1 MVGGFLL
8 LGFSI
13 VEFLAW
19 QFDLE
24 WLRRPLPVFPAI
36 FPWTILGFLRKARA
50 PMLNVSIEIAGG
62 GPRSQSSVRKTW
74 QSRVGVVAVTCAVA
88 LGVFWLADPV
98 SASDKKVIGV
108 TLLSFDS
115 PYVSAVA
122 DAMKVEAAIEGI
134 DLVTVN
140 SARSVTTEL
149 SQVEEL
155 IARKVDLIVMMAVDQ
170 KLSQTAAK
178 LINKAGIPLVLLL
191 TNLTDDF
198 TSSGGKVATFVG
210 SDDIVAGKIQGHY
223 LADKLPA
230 GGNVIY
236 LVLEYGMSA
245 TARRKAGFESVL
257 KDYPKLRVVTELQG
271 HSSRANGQA
280 VMESLLRKYE
290 KGQLQALVAQNDE
303 MAIGASLA
311 IQAADRLGEFEV
323 LIGINALRPGLE
335 AVASGALTATVLQ
348 DAVAQG
354 TQAVVVANRI
364 LSGEAVEKQ
373 LLIPFQ
379 LVTKENVSSFK

>member
-1 MVGGFLL
+1 V
-8 LGFSI
+8 
-13 VEFLAW
+13 
-19 QFDLE
+19 
-24 WLRRPLPVFPAI
+24 
-36 FPWTILGFLRKARA
+36 RKAQIA
-50 PMLNVSIEIAGG
+50 LVNEQSEIAEG
-62 GPRSQSSVRKTW
+62 GPRSQFSASRKTW
-74 QSRVGVVAVTCAVA
+74 QSTVGVVAVTCAVA
-88 LGVFWLADPV
+88 LGLFGFADPV
-98 SASDKKVIGV
+98 SASNKKVVGV

-122 DAMKVEAAIEGI
+122 DAMKAEAAIEGI
-134 DLVTVN
+134 DLVTVD

-155 IARKVDLIVMMAVDQ
+155 IARRVDLIVMTPVDQ
-170 KLSQTAAK
+170 KMSQAAAK

-191 TNLTDDF
+191 TKFTDDF
-198 TSSGGKVATFVG
+198 TSSGGKAATFVG
-210 SDDIVAGKIQGHY
+210 SDDNVAGEIQGHY

-257 KDYPKLRVVTELQG
+257 KDYPNLRVVAELQG
-271 HSSRANGQA
+271 HSSRTNGKA
-280 VMESLLRKYE
+280 AMESLLRKYG
-290 KGQLQALVAQNDE
+290 KGQVQALVAQNDE

-311 IQAADRLGEFEV
+311 IQAADRLGEFQV

-354 TQAVVVANRI
+354 TQVVAAANKI
-364 LSGEAVEKQ
+364 LTGEAVETEIM
-373 LLIPFQ
+373 IPFQ